1 MNPDY
6 VILVNTNDEEIG
18 SMEKMDA
25 HRQALL
31 HRAFSVFVF
40 NTDRQL
46 LIHRRAFDKYHSAG
60 LWTNTCCSHPRPG
73 EATIDAAYRRLQEEM
88 GFTCP
93 LEKSFEFIYKT
104 ELEDGLYEHEFDHV
118 FTGEF
123 SGVPDINP
131 DEVSEWKYISLEE
144 LEMDVN
150 AHPEKYSVWFRIALP
165 RIIEQIKNVA

>member
-1 MNPDY
+1 
-6 VILVNTNDEEIG
+6 
-18 SMEKMDA
+18 
-25 HRQALL
+25 
-31 HRAFSVFVF
+31 
-40 NTDRQL
+40 
-46 LIHRRAFDKYHSAG
+46 
-60 LWTNTCCSHPRPG
+60 
-73 EATIDAAYRRLQEEM
+73 M

>member
-73 EATIDAAYRRLQEEM
+73 EATIEAAYRRLQEEM

-131 DEVSEWKYISLEE
+131 DEVSEWKYISLAE

>member
-118 FTGEF
+118 FTGEY

>member
-31 HRAFSVFVF
+31 HRAFSIFVF

-93 LEKSFEFIYKT
+93 LEKSFEFIYKA

-150 AHPEKYSVWFRIALP
+150 ALPEKYSVWFRIALP

>member
-93 LEKSFEFIYKT
+93 LEKSFEFIYKA

-123 SGVPDINP
+123 SGVPDNNP

-150 AHPEKYSVWFRIALP
+150 ALPEKYSVWFRIALP

>member
-1 MNPDY
+1 MNPEH

-31 HRAFSVFVF
+31 HRAFSIFVF
-40 NTDRQL
+40 NNDRQL
-46 LIHRRAFDKYHSAG
+46 LIHRRALGKYHSAG
-60 LWTNTCCSHPRPG
+60 LWTNTCCSHPRLG

-93 LEKSFEFIYKT
+93 LEKSFEFIYRT

-118 FTGEF
+118 FTGDF
-123 SGVPDINP
+123 SGIPNINP
-131 DEVSEWKYISLEE
+131 EEVSEWKYISLEE
-144 LEMDVN
+144 LEMDVHV
-150 AHPEKYSVWFRIALP
+150 HPEKYTVWFRIALP

>member
-73 EATIDAAYRRLQEEM
+73 EATIEAAYRRLQEEM

-131 DEVSEWKYISLEE
+131 DEVSEWKYISLDE